1 MRIDDRWFR
10 VQERAATAACR
21 SIKLLPQIARA
32 PSIAVYMTTLEW
44 VVSVLRQKHF
54 LLLHT
59 HTCLAQVGIGIAFI
73 LDERGR
79 FVVSHSVVGGPAHQA
94 KLREGEILTHVDGV
108 PLSDAKGASELACK
122 LLGPQGSTVQV
133 GS

>member
-1 MRIDDRWFR
+1 MR
-10 VQERAATAACR
+10 
-21 SIKLLPQIARA
+21 
-32 PSIAVYMTTLEW
+32 
-44 VVSVLRQKHF
+44 VLRQKHF

-59 HTCLAQVGIGIAFI
+59 HTYLAQVGIGIAFI

-79 FVVSHSVVGGPAHQA
+79 FVLSHSVVGGPAHQA
-94 KLREGEILTHVDGV
+94 KMREGEILTHVDGV
-108 PLSDAKGASELACK
+108 PLSVAKGPSELACK